1 VCNCSEPSAEQVQQ
15 QLQQVQE
22 CQAQLQE
29 QSQKRKCEKC
39 TEHFHEPSLDESDFP
54 ACESRPNT
62 PPPPPRGL
70 KARKFSRLPSKKVA
84 TSQRT
89 PRAVQQKPVDSPSQE
104 EMEVFFSEFE
114 ERERKRFTER

>member
-1 VCNCSEPSAEQVQQ
+1 
-15 QLQQVQE
+15 
-22 CQAQLQE
+22 LQE

-70 KARKFSRLPSKKVA
+70 KARKISRLPSKKVA

-89 PRAVQQKPVDSPSQE
+89 PRPVQQKPVDSPSQE

-114 ERERKRFTER
+114 EKERKRFTER